1 MGISIKQLI
10 LNTKIKKKGG
20 SDSCNSKPAEASDSS
35 LLSKREK
42 EEMFGVIALEITFDF
57 HSRKATF
64 DSKF

>member
-20 SDSCNSKPAEASDSS
+20 SDSGNSKPAEASDSS

-42 EEMFGVIALEITFDF
+42 EEIIEECMQRVAAYIEYEL
-57 HSRKATF
+57 KP
-64 DSKF
+64 

>member
-20 SDSCNSKPAEASDSS
+20 SDSGNSKPAEASDSS

-42 EEMFGVIALEITFDF
+42 EEGLYV
-57 HSRKATF
+57 S
-64 DSKF
+64 